1 MTRQYRLPTRQYSFL
16 LSLHPPLY
24 IIMNFNPDQQEQL
37 QPDLPIEPSMDE
49 NAYRAAIAALQQQLL
64 EMQQTVL
71 RPPHEPKVPINKP
84 PVLKEKM
91 KNEDVDNWIGQ
102 IRNWIRMQEEF
113 LFHRSLTEYEKVR
126 LVSSYLEGDPFDCW
140 MESVETFTLEQQFAE
155 INRRYTD
162 LDWMETKKARF
173 DSMRQKG
180 SARAFARDLQTLSRK
195 LDPIPSDE
203 QLIRR
208 FRDGLRE
215 DVRNALDIQ
224 LVRPTSVPTQEY
236 VLRAIA
242 NDDVLYRH
250 HRKGQLNTKPEQLN
264 AISEKKGKG
273 KGKGKRDLSKVTC
286 YSCNKTGHYKSD
298 CPSKK

>member
-1 MTRQYRLPTRQYSFL
+1 
-16 LSLHPPLY
+16 
-24 IIMNFNPDQQEQL
+24 MNFNPNQQDPL
-37 QPDLPIEPSMDE
+37 QPSMPIEPGMDE
-49 NAYRAAIAALQQQLL
+49 NAYQAAIAALQQANA
-64 EMQQTVL
+64 
-71 RPPHEPKVPINKP
+71 RPHSEPKVPINKP
-84 PVLKEKM
+84 PMLKERM
-91 KNEDVDNWIGQ
+91 KNEDVDNWISQ
-102 IRNWIRMQEEF
+102 VRNWIRMQEEF
-113 LFHRSLTEYEKVR
+113 AFRRPLTEHEKVR

-140 MESVETFTLEQQFAE
+140 MESIESSTLEQQFAE

-242 NDDVLYRH
+242 NDDVLFRH

-264 AISEKKGKG
+264 AISEKKSKG
-273 KGKGKRDLSKVTC
+273 KGKGKPDISKITC
-286 YSCNKTGHYKSD
+286 YSCNKKGHYKND

>member
-1 MTRQYRLPTRQYSFL
+1 
-16 LSLHPPLY
+16 
-24 IIMNFNPDQQEQL
+24 MNFNPGPADLLQDEEMAQQGQTPDQLHATILMLQQRLQEQ
-37 QPDLPIEPSMDE
+37 E
-49 NAYRAAIAALQQQLL
+49 ALQAA
-64 EMQQTVL
+64 MQQQQANP
-71 RPPHEPKVPINKP
+71 RPLYEPKVPINKP
-84 PVLKEKM
+84 PVLKERM
-91 KNEDVDNWIGQ
+91 KNEEVDNWISQ

-113 LFHRSLTEYEKVR
+113 VFRRALTEYEKAR

-140 MESVETFTLEQQFAE
+140 MESVESSTLEEQFAE

-162 LDWMETKKARF
+162 LDWMETKKSRF
-173 DSMRQKG
+173 DTMRQKG

-242 NDDVLYRH
+242 NDDVLFRH

-264 AISEKKGKG
+264 AISEKKSKG
-273 KGKGKRDLSKVTC
+273 KGKGKPDISKITC
-286 YSCNKTGHYKSD
+286 YSCNKKGHYKND